1 MVMVGR
7 CAHFGPRIRDTPLK
21 LWWWIGPSSGAVGRR
36 EKPVIYF
43 IQGTA
48 VWRWTRNEMLPR
60 DLYTTLHNDQ
70 THTTYISPTSVI
82 SCSMPPKM
90 CVWVEKMVLH
100 VYMPKKMVFFFAF
113 KLAFLIMQCMSSKLH
128 WQKIVFRSF
137 CLCFPLHW
145 VRAAARP
152 PLCLIFIIQFEAYPR
167 THRICARCYAMLISD
182 CPLT

>member
-100 VYMPKKMVFFFAF
+100 VYMPKKMDFILPLNSLFWSCSVCPLSCTGRKSCSGLSVCVF
-113 KLAFLIMQCMSSKLH
+113 
-128 WQKIVFRSF
+128 
-137 CLCFPLHW
+137 LCIEWGRPP
-145 VRAAARP
+145 ARP
-152 PLCLIFIIQFEAYPR
+152 
-167 THRICARCYAMLISD
+167 CA
-182 CPLT
+182 